1 MVLRV
6 SAVETDEET
15 DEIFSV
21 METAMEREKQT
32 KTELSSQIIKIQKCL
47 LI

>member
-32 KTELSSQIIKIQKCL
+32 ETELSSQIIKIQKCL